1 MTELALYK
9 LIFITELLVAEFL
22 FAFRF
27 PKRKYFVLR
36 LIGGIILNYLVAY
49 FFPLVS
55 YSGWYSSLMFFTLFV
70 VSYLSFI
77 MFSFDTTFVNGFFIS
92 ITAYTVQHLSYE
104 IYALIGSCFDFTS
117 VINMY
122 GDTVFDLSNITNT
135 TILVSLI
142 YFELYF
148 VIYWICY
155 AFLAKRLVK
164 EGEINL
170 KNKNVLLL
178 AVLILIVD
186 ILINAFVVYI
196 DSNANSLY
204 EIVICIYNILCCILV
219 FYIQLSLVSA
229 KKMKKEIE
237 TTQELLAQ
245 ARKQYEIS
253 RGNISSINLKCH
265 DLKYQIRAFAKSK
278 IDDNYINEIENM
290 ISIYDANVK
299 TGNEAID
306 IILTEKNLLCSKEGI
321 KLTCMADCKKLSFID
336 DSDLYVLFGN
346 AIDNAI
352 EAVRKIENKEKRY
365 IGFTVYSNNDLI
377 SINVNNFFEG
387 HIKLNKEGLPIT
399 TKENKDYHGFGMKS
413 IKMIVDKYNGDVSIV
428 IKDDIFNLNIFIP
441 IKK

>member
-1 MTELALYK
+1 MAELALYK

-27 PKRKYFVLR
+27 PKRKYFALR
-36 LIGGIILNYLVAY
+36 LIGGIIVNYLIAY

-55 YSGWYSSLMFFTLFV
+55 YSGWYSSLMFFILFV

-142 YFELYF
+142 YFEIYF

-299 TGNEAID
+299 TG
-306 IILTEKNLLCSKEGI
+306 I

-336 DSDLYVLFGN
+336 DSDLYILFGN

-387 HIKLNKEGLPIT
+387 HIKLNKDGLPIT

-413 IKMIVDKYNGDVSIV
+413 IKMIVDKYSGDVSIV
-428 IKDDIFNLNIFIP
+428 IKEDIFNLNIFIP